1 MNKKIIILLISVLII
16 AAAGVV
22 YMLRPKPVKTVST
35 EIYNLTDSQFLSTA
49 DTTRGILKI
58 ELSVEMPEAFQNE
71 EVLAKIKQ
79 TILGQLFGE
88 FKAGQ
93 STKEILNQYASA
105 LKSEYLKNN
114 SDFANKL
121 LKESKLVFNNSI
133 VLEGFSLISDEHIY
147 SYGISRQIDL
157 GGNYP
162 SGTRHFLNFNLETGE
177 KISESD
183 IFTAGY
189 ETDLIEIIKEQIIID
204 SKISDDDEIPS
215 INTFE
220 ESNYIV
226 ENIKPNGNF
235 YLNDESICFV
245 FNPYEI
251 SPVYFPGETEVAIPY
266 SKIKHLMKEKNPIV
280 YLVNIPVK

>member
-1 MNKKIIILLISVLII
+1 MNKKIIILLISILII
-16 AAAGVV
+16 AVIGAF
-22 YMLRPKPVKTVST
+22 YFLKPKPVKTITT
-35 EIYNLTDSQFLSTA
+35 EIYNLVDSQFLSTA

-58 ELSVEMPEAFQNE
+58 DLSVEVPETFENQ
-71 EVLAKIKQ
+71 EVLAKIKS
-79 TILGQLFGE
+79 TIFENLFGE
-88 FKAGQ
+88 VVAGQ
-93 STKEILNQYASA
+93 SSKEILNQYSAA

-114 SDFANKL
+114 ADFANKL

-133 VLEGFSLISDEHIY
+133 ILEGFSLINDAHIF
-147 SYGISRQIDL
+147 SYGISRQVDL
-157 GGNYP
+157 GGSYP
-162 SGTRHFLNFNLETGE
+162 SGTRYYLNFSLETGE
-177 KISESD
+177 KITEQD
-183 IFTAGY
+183 IFIAGY
-189 ETDLIEIIKEQIIID
+189 ESELIDLIKEQIIID

-215 INTFE
+215 IQSFE

-235 YLNDESICFV
+235 FLNEEAICYV

-266 SKIKHLMKEKNPIV
+266 SKIKHLMKENNPIV